1 MVLSYGIS
9 STLLLC
15 RGQGQNGE
23 AHFVGIASH
32 ELLADL
38 GRILHKSL
46 LRSRSVLD
54 REGLAAIQLVQSTLL
69 VHQCDEVV
77 DHLLMIGGIRLAL
90 LSQGLMIGGELLVFF
105 EGPSAF
111 LRGQGSCLL
120 QEVLQYS
127 AVNVHSGE
135 RLHFVTYKEI
145 RLLTILYRKNVT
157 NSLFVVGHA
166 VDQGDGSTGVVG
178 ELAHVEEILGML
190 LLHLLNPI
198 VLLGAVLL
206 ILKMEPGWPG

>member
-1 MVLSYGIS
+1 
-9 STLLLC
+9 
-15 RGQGQNGE
+15 
-23 AHFVGIASH
+23 
-32 ELLADL
+32 
-38 GRILHKSL
+38 
-46 LRSRSVLD
+46 
-54 REGLAAIQLVQSTLL
+54 
-69 VHQCDEVV
+69 
-77 DHLLMIGGIRLAL
+77 
-90 LSQGLMIGGELLVFF
+90 
-105 EGPSAF
+105 
-111 LRGQGSCLL
+111 
-120 QEVLQYS
+120 
-127 AVNVHSGE
+127 
-135 RLHFVTYKEI
+135 VTYKEI